1 MNFDVVFSAVL
12 VVGMLAAV
20 TMESTSGLDSVFS
33 LTYDKFDTKISYY
46 NFLIMFNA
54 HW

>member
-1 MNFDVVFSAVL
+1 MNFDVVFSALL

-20 TMESTSGLDSVFS
+20 TMESTSGVYSVFS
-33 LTYDKFDTKISYY
+33 LTDDNFDTKISYY
-46 NFLIMFNA
+46 NFLIMFYA